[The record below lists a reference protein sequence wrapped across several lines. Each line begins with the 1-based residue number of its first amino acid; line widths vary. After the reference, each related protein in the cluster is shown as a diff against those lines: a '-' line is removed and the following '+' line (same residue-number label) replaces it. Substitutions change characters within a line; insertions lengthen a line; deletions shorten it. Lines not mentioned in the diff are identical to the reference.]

1 MNHSTLLMD
10 FVRYCREN
18 RIKQR
23 GISCPIQFLNCRLNR
38 FPKFDPFKDV
48 PSIKVRQAIR
58 LDAPVQV
65 EILREISGDTDEAI
79 LGFAMRESSK
89 KIITL
94 ILSKYVDRQLS
105 SAEIDF
111 VVGFWLET
119 RYPCKIDLNENL
131 YQRLVD
137 PLLQSYR
144 DEIGNNFLWYLYLRA
159 EHSERGFWHKYS
171 EIFINE
177 YGLEPLECNKFGI
190 SAFDL
195 QEEITR
201 QKREGRAVRI
211 ARDKANYQNRYCNI
225 HGGEKTELKR
235 TQIK

>member
-1 MNHSTLLMD
+1 MNHTTLLMN
-10 FVRYCREN
+10 FVRYCREKK
-18 RIKQR
+18 IKQ
-23 GISCPIQFLNCRLNR
+23 GEISCPTQLLNCRLNR
-38 FPKFDPFKDV
+38 FPKFNPFEDV
-48 PSIKVRQAIR
+48 PSIKVQQAIR

-79 LGFAMRESSK
+79 LGFAMRESRK

-94 ILSKYVDRQLS
+94 ILSKYVDRRLS

-131 YQRLVD
+131 DQRLVD

-177 YGLEPLECNKFGI
+177 HGLDPLERNKFGI
-190 SAFDL
+190 SALDL

-201 QKREGRAVRI
+201 QRREERAARI
-211 ARDKANYQNRYCNI
+211 ARDKANYKNRYCNI

-235 TQIK
+235 PQIK